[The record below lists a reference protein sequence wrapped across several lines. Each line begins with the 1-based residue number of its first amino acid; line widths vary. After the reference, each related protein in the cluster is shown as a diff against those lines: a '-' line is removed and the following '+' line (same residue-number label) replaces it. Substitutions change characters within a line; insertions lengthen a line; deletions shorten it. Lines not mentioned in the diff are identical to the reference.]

1 MLIEEL
7 GTAQKYRWS
16 KVKPSPFSSFLFLR
30 PPLFSA
36 LLSQGFLGDFKE
48 GLNQGILL
56 GR

>member
-7 GTAQKYRWS
+7 GTAQKYRWT
-16 KVKPSPFSSFLFLR
+16 KVKPSPFSSFLFLL